1 MFTFL
6 GDPGILS
13 IDILTVSQVRLG
25 SQEFIMLLTPLRTY
39 RLISLENAESQ
50 CKTQLALHTHG
61 FSTSMDSTYCGLKT
75 FFKILSMFQK
85 AKFVFSLY

>member
-25 SQEFIMLLTPLRTY
+25 SQEFTTYPFENLQTNLTG
-39 RLISLENAESQ
+39 E
-50 CKTQLALHTHG
+50 C
-61 FSTSMDSTYCGLKT
+61 
-75 FFKILSMFQK
+75 
-85 AKFVFSLY
+85 